1 MALIKSFFELTEKY
15 CSEYGDN
22 TIFLIQVGA
31 FFECYGLR
39 DSVLRDSSIT
49 NVIHGSRIMDFSRI
63 CDLNVVDKR
72 ATVNNCDV
80 VMAGFKE
87 HLLDKYVKK
96 LQDAGFTVA
105 VYVQDEQCA
114 NTTRSLLGIFSPGT
128 YFSSE
133 IDDANITNNTCCIWL
148 EVKKKPMHLSNKSS
162 MDISIGKSFL
172 NIFVGVS
179 VIDVYTGKT
188 CIMEYS
194 TNYIK
199 NPTTFDDLEHFISIH
214 CPSETI
220 FISNLPKGDINDIIN
235 YVNIK
240 SKAVHFIDLLED
252 TNSSPNKNTLR
263 ALNCEKQ
270 TYQSQL
276 LSCFYKFN
284 DLTAFM
290 QPFLDKVFAT
300 QSFCYLLDFIYQH
313 NPNLVYKISEPTI
326 ESDDKKLILANHTL
340 KQLNIIDSDQYK
352 GKYSSVVRMLNEAIT
367 SMGRRKFNYDFLNPV
382 TDVTYLETEYNIIEH
397 LLASSDDYI
406 KVKSILSPIKD
417 IDKICRQIM
426 LQKVSPK
433 CIYQLYNA
441 IISGKQ
447 LFTFIQNKGDTSFL
461 KDYLLHRLQ
470 IDDFSLLLTFM
481 TEIINHFENTFILDE
496 CSSIDALSKI
506 EKSFIK
512 ENVDT
517 ELDAKISS
525 LSESQD
531 QLEACRAYFNS
542 IIATYETSSSKK
554 TVKKGLEKDLLDET
568 VEKEYVKIHET
579 EKNNFSLVATDRRC
593 KILEELLKVEK
604 TVVLKYKSTFYKN
617 EMQFNLEV
625 GKSVIEFHKQTA
637 SNKSINSVQI
647 NKLCKN
653 VGTIKVNIIDT
664 VISVYSSC
672 IKGLEVF
679 QDKFDLI
686 SKFITFTDVIYSKMY
701 IAEKYDYCKP
711 EIASSNSDSTTLNSV
726 PFKAFVNVKGLRH
739 CLIEKIQQSEIY
751 VANDLDIGSQLDGI
765 LLYGTNAVGKTSF
778 IRALGISV
786 IMAQAGLYVPASS
799 YQFRPYKCIFTRI
812 LGNDNLFKGLST
824 FAVEMS
830 ELRCILKMADENSLV
845 LGDELCSGTE
855 SISATSIFVAG
866 IQSLHLKRCS
876 FIFATH
882 LHEII
887 DYEEI
892 TSLKTVVLKH
902 MSVIYDKETD
912 ALIYDRKLKD
922 GPGNN
927 MYGLEVCKSL
937 GLPQEFLDAA
947 HGIRM
952 KYHPVSGSLLDA
964 KASRYNAAKIKGMC
978 ENCNQFLAKEVH
990 HLQYQQDAN
999 DKGIIKKG
1007 GQSFHKNNAANLLNL
1022 CEKCHDDFHSKNKV
1036 CKKVKTTKGTLIKP
1050 VL

>member
-1 MALIKSFFELTEKY
+1 
-15 CSEYGDN
+15 
-22 TIFLIQVGA
+22 
-31 FFECYGLR
+31 
-39 DSVLRDSSIT
+39 
-49 NVIHGSRIMDFSRI
+49 
-63 CDLNVVDKR
+63 
-72 ATVNNCDV
+72 
-80 VMAGFKE
+80 
-87 HLLDKYVKK
+87 
-96 LQDAGFTVA
+96 
-105 VYVQDEQCA
+105 
-114 NTTRSLLGIFSPGT
+114 
-128 YFSSE
+128 
-133 IDDANITNNTCCIWL
+133 
-148 EVKKKPMHLSNKSS
+148 
-162 MDISIGKSFL
+162 
-172 NIFVGVS
+172 
-179 VIDVYTGKT
+179 
-188 CIMEYS
+188 
-194 TNYIK
+194 
-199 NPTTFDDLEHFISIH
+199 
-214 CPSETI
+214 
-220 FISNLPKGDINDIIN
+220 
-235 YVNIK
+235 
-240 SKAVHFIDLLED
+240 
-252 TNSSPNKNTLR
+252 
-263 ALNCEKQ
+263 
-270 TYQSQL
+270 
-276 LSCFYKFN
+276 
-284 DLTAFM
+284 M

-326 ESDDKKLILANHTL
+326 VSDDKKLILANHTL

-352 GKYSSVVRMLNEAIT
+352 GKYSSVSRMLNEAIT

-397 LLASSDDYI
+397 LLTSSADYVNI
-406 KVKSILSPIKD
+406 KSILLSIKD
-417 IDKICRQIM
+417 IDKICRQIL

-433 CIYQLYNA
+433 CIYQLYMA
-441 IISGKQ
+441 IVAGKQ
-447 LFTFIQNKGDTSFL
+447 LFTFLQNTDKNL
-461 KDYLLHRLQ
+461 VIKDYLLKRLE
-470 IDDFSLLLTFM
+470 INDFSLLPTFM
-481 TEIINHFENTFILDE
+481 TEIINHFENTFILED
-496 CSSIDALSKI
+496 CANIDVLSKI

-531 QLEACRAYFNS
+531 QLEACRAYFNT
-542 IIATYETSSSKK
+542 IISVYETSSSKK
-554 TVKKGLEKDLLDET
+554 KVANSDLEIG
-568 VEKEYVKIHET
+568 EKEYIKIHET

-604 TVVLKYKSTFYKN
+604 TVTLKYKSTFYKN

-625 GKSVIEFHKQTA
+625 GKLVIEFQKQTA
-637 SNKSINSVQI
+637 ANKSINSVQI

-653 VGTIKVNIIDT
+653 VGSIKVSIIDT
-664 VISVYSSC
+664 VISVYSKC

-679 QDKFDLI
+679 QDKLELI

-711 EIASSNSDSTTLNSV
+711 EIVTSFPLKPLSTSFDQASSKPLSTSFDQASSK

-751 VANDLDIGSQLDGI
+751 VANDLVLGYSSVENGTNKSFSESSDFIGTNGI

-799 YQFRPYKCIFTRI
+799 YQYSPYKCIFTRI

-830 ELRCILKMADENSLV
+830 ELRCILRMADENSLV

-964 KASRYNAAKIKGMC
+964 KASRYNAANIKGMC

-999 DKGIIKKG
+999 DKGIIKKD

-1022 CEKCHDDFHSKNKV
+1022 CEKCHDEFHSKNKV
-1036 CKKVKTTKGTLIKP
+1036 CKKVKTTKGTK
-1050 VL
+1050 VLSVKEI